1 MADKIKVDIDELID
15 RLEQLRC
22 DGYVTAEFQ
31 IYDTEFFEG
40 AGELIIS
47 AVDLAEEETITYS
60 TLAGVNYYDCD

>member
-15 RLEQLRC
+15 RIEQLRC
-22 DGYVTAEFQ
+22 DGYVTAELQ

>member
-40 AGELIIS
+40 AG
-47 AVDLAEEETITYS
+47 
-60 TLAGVNYYDCD
+60 N

>member
-22 DGYVTAEFQ
+22 DGYVTVEFQ